1 MEVLYGLT
9 NTVLVYKDYFRGKKQ
24 TRHINK
30 LLLFVTGFISGK
42 WQCDNDKSKNF
53 VMLEQY
59 RRDKFYDGGNY
70 NMALLQ

>member
-1 MEVLYGLT
+1 M
-9 NTVLVYKDYFRGKKQ
+9 
-24 TRHINK
+24 
-30 LLLFVTGFISGK
+30 SGK